1 MMTRNATRAD
11 KCKWVSQIALVIVLV
26 SSLGQLVSG
35 LEQDVAILEPLA
47 SLARSLVDTVTLGEA
62 LAINFGPRDVV
73 NSFASLTWR
82 YGWPVTMPAGFLDKV
97 QDFYNRI
104 RARVDEADVSN
115 VSRKTFVALREDLHD
130 IIDAIMDEVRR
141 SPDGVYTDYTQT
153 KVKGVPLEEACLAIG
168 IQLKAYGVDIKNYR
182 DIASAV
188 LGVPLMPTMASGVIT
203 AASLA
208 PSLSSMTNM
217 TNLAAPVNMGMAT
230 VNQLPNAASNAVSMM
245 SNTALNSIDNLRQLN
260 LPFIQSRLT
269 SVLSQPVLPSPAVPA
284 IQPVAVVT

>member
-1 MMTRNATRAD
+1 MMSATRVD
-11 KCKWVSQIALVIVLV
+11 KSKWVSQVALVIVLV
-26 SSLGQLVSG
+26 VSGKIVSG
-35 LEQDVAILEPLA
+35 LEQDAEILEPLA
-47 SLARSLVDTVTLGEA
+47 SLARSIVDTITLGEA

-73 NSFASLTWR
+73 KSFAALTWR

-97 QDFYNRI
+97 QDFYNKI
-104 RARVDEADVSN
+104 SAQVDKADVSD
-115 VSRKTFVALREDLHD
+115 VTRKTFVGLREDLHD

-182 DIASAV
+182 NIASAV

-217 TNLAAPVNMGMAT
+217 TNLVAPVNMGVAT
-230 VNQLPNAASNAVSMM
+230 VNQLPNAASKAVSMM
-245 SNTALNSIDNLRQLN
+245 SNTASNSIDNLRQLN
-260 LPFIQSRLT
+260 IPFIQSRLT
-269 SVLSQPVLPSPAVPA
+269 SVLGQPVLASPTSVVPT
-284 IQPVAVVT
+284 IEPVAVTT